1 MSLFIPAS
9 MGEVVLF
16 LKNIL
21 LRFEFLHLKLIRF
34 NFPFKS
40 DFLSMHNE
48 ALSAQREP
56 WISHTDVNLKM
67 RKKRVMVP
75 LGSDGLFHR
84 FSGKNTP
91 RTHFRFV

>member
-1 MSLFIPAS
+1 
-9 MGEVVLF
+9 
-16 LKNIL
+16 
-21 LRFEFLHLKLIRF
+21 
-34 NFPFKS
+34 
-40 DFLSMHNE
+40 MHNE

-84 FSGKNTP
+84 FSGRRRKKKNT
-91 RTHFRFV
+91 RNVVFLAEKLFCFNLYFVL

>member
-1 MSLFIPAS
+1 
-9 MGEVVLF
+9 
-16 LKNIL
+16 
-21 LRFEFLHLKLIRF
+21 
-34 NFPFKS
+34 
-40 DFLSMHNE
+40 MHNE

-84 FSGKNTP
+84 FSGKK
-91 RTHFRFV
+91 THREQIFGLCEWGFVFFFS